1 MNLNNTV
8 KIIQTTM
15 IVIVVTTL
23 VAGILVKKN
32 EKEKLSLLKELHPS
46 HQLALPC
53 TDKEQI
59 NHFKSIGA
67 W

>member
-8 KIIQTTM
+8 KTVQV
-15 IVIVVTTL
+15 VIVVVVATTL
-23 VAGILVKKN
+23 VASILVKSN
-32 EKEKLSLLKELHPS
+32 EKEKLRLLKKLHPS
-46 HQLALPC
+46 HQLATPC

-59 NHFKSIGA
+59 NHFKLIGA